1 MVEAM
6 NIDEGSRDPNSD
18 DGNDWGD
25 DDDGWGDDDED
36 AMPG

>member
-1 MVEAM
+1 M

-25 DDDGWGDDDED
+25 ENDDGWGDDDED